1 MKISLLLS
9 TSFRSFFIAPLT
21 PEIVILEDHSNS
33 FLLKDPIPWSL
44 PTQTILWFS
53 DSMNQ

>member
-9 TSFRSFFIAPLT
+9 TSFRSFFIALLT